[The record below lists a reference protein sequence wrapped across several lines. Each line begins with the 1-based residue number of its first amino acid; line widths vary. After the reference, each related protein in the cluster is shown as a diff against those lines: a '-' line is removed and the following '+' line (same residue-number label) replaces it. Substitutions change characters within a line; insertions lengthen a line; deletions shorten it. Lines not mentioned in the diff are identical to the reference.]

1 MRLYK
6 AEILVALPE
15 NQELNELM
23 QRAAGGD
30 EAAFRRFY
38 DLCSPS
44 ILAFLIRLLKDR
56 FHAEDVL
63 QDAMVIAWKSAPDFD
78 QNLASARTWIT
89 TIARRRAIDQLRSHQ
104 RQQEILREGAGDIRS
119 TMGLDNSSLENDKSR
134 SEAESRMTENRLAFC
149 FDELSGDAATCI
161 RFAYLDGLTFPEI
174 SRHIDRSLGTVKS
187 WVRRGLQSLRECM
200 QR

>member
-1 MRLYK
+1 M
-6 AEILVALPE
+6 ALPE
-15 NQELNELM
+15 NHELNELM
-23 QRAAGGD
+23 QLAANGD

-38 DLCSPS
+38 DLCAPS

-63 QDAMVIAWKSAPDFD
+63 QDAMVVAWNSAPDFD
-78 QNLASARTWIT
+78 QRLASARTWIT
-89 TIARRRAIDQLRSHQ
+89 TIARRRAIDHLRSRK
-104 RQQEILREGAGDIRS
+104 RQQEILREDAGDIRS
-119 TMGLDNSSLENDKSR
+119 IMGLDNSSLDNDESR
-134 SEAESRMTENRLAFC
+134 SAAESRLTENRLAFC
-149 FDELSGDAATCI
+149 FAELSGDAAACI